1 MSPGYRAV
9 AAVELASPRGEAAS
23 KSGRSQGFTLLNVGI
38 RLVRRRLEDVQRRL
52 SVARESLH
60 VLEEQVAVWND
71 ALDESR
77 IRALVS
83 ETPLQAQE
91 YGELSRHVA
100 AANAEL
106 TRRRHEVEDLVIER
120 DDLLRSWTPKD

>member
-1 MSPGYRAV
+1 METVRAQARLGLTV
-9 AAVELASPRGEAAS
+9 NGPTRKKGTDRRL
-23 KSGRSQGFTLLNVGI
+23 TLLLVGI

-91 YGELSRHVA
+91 YDELSRHVA
-100 AANAEL
+100 AARAEL
-106 TRRRHEVEDLVIER
+106 TRRRREVEDLVIER
-120 DDLLRSWTPKD
+120 DDLLRSWTPKE